1 MKVLIVSDATSV
13 HTQRWVSSLK
23 ERGIDAVLYSIVP
36 YTGDFYTQR
45 EITCHY
51 FNLFNYKRETKG
63 KLYPIKR
70 HLEAIKDLK
79 RVIRD
84 EKPDI
89 LHSHYL
95 TSYSF
100 IAALSGFHP
109 FIASVWGSDIYIYP
123 KKSPIH
129 AQMVRFTLGKADKVL
144 STSHIMAKEA
154 SRYTHKQFEITPFGV
169 DTEKFYRRSPLPEEK
184 FIIGCV
190 KTLSG
195 NYGQQYII
203 RAFNEVVKNNPQLD
217 CTLELVGNGPDREKL
232 ETLTKELG
240 LQGKVNFR
248 GFVENSRLPEIYDT
262 FSVVCHMSQSE
273 SFGVSALEAMAHQCP
288 VIASDTDGFKEVI
301 EDGTTGIIVPRG
313 DYVKAAQA
321 IQSLIDNPTKME
333 EMGKAGRE
341 RVCRLYDWNENV
353 DTMISIYKDL
363 L

>member
-13 HTQRWVSSLK
+13 HTQRWVSSLSEK
-23 ERGIDAVLYSIVP
+23 GTEIVLYSIKP
-36 YTGDFYTQR
+36 FEGDFYSSR
-45 EITCHY
+45 NIKCHY
-51 FNLFNYKRETKG
+51 FDLFNYKREKKG

-79 RVIRD
+79 RVIKI
-84 EKPDI
+84 ENPHI

-109 FIASVWGSDIYIYP
+109 LVESVWGSDIYIYP
-123 KKSPIH
+123 KKSPLH
-129 AQMVRFTLGKADKVL
+129 AQMVRFTLSKADRVL

-154 SRYTHKQFEITPFGV
+154 SKYTNKQFTITPFGV
-169 DTEKFYRRSPLPEEK
+169 DTEKFCRKSPQPEGK
-184 FIIGCV
+184 FIIGSV
-190 KTLSG
+190 KTLSE
-195 NYGQQYII
+195 NYGQQYLI

-240 LQGKVNFR
+240 LREKVNFR

-262 FSVVCHMSQSE
+262 FSVACYMSESE
-273 SFGVSALEAMAHQCP
+273 SFGVSAIEAMAHQCP
-288 VIASDTDGFKEVI
+288 VIASDADGFREVI
-301 EDGTTGIIVPRG
+301 DNGKTGIIVPKG
-313 DYVKAAQA
+313 NYKKAAQA
-321 IQSLIDNPTKME
+321 IQSLIDNPAKRE
-333 EMGKAGRE
+333 EMGKAARE
-341 RVCRLYDWNENV
+341 RVCQLYNWNENV
-353 DTMISIYKDL
+353 DTMISIYRGL